1 MRVSRVWDLLSC
13 SNDSLNVIAASF
25 LVALAAVAA
34 SATPKEEGREY
45 YSLQG
50 DHAPFIYIKAP
61 VELILRALFTTNL
74 NGLFFRL
81 EEYK

>member
-1 MRVSRVWDLLSC
+1 MSRVWDLLSC

-45 YSLQG
+45 YSLLQG
-50 DHAPFIYIKAP
+50 DRAAHGLSFIATL
-61 VELILRALFTTNL
+61 VECCAA
-74 NGLFFRL
+74 
-81 EEYK
+81 